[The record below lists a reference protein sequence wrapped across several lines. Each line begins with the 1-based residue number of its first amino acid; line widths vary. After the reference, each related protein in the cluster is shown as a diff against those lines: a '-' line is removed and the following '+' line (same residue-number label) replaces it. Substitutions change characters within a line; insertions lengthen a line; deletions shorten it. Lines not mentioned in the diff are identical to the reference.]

1 MRKTGRYVM
10 HLEVRH
16 PWFANVSELLTSHH
30 PTPTLPGGVPPQ
42 PKVEVGSNLN
52 GRRLF
57 LLSKLLILILYLH
70 TPKKH
75 PVT

>member
-1 MRKTGRYVM
+1 M

-42 PKVEVGSNLN
+42 PKVEVGSNPN
-52 GRRLF
+52 GPQVVF
-57 LLSKLLILILYLH
+57 AVKAIYFDFVFAHAQKTPCNIVSLL
-70 TPKKH
+70 
-75 PVT
+75 